1 MPRIGGTQKT
11 IGGQCCN
18 FYYFDYSTSNE
29 PANNRTLVTWNLGFR
44 YNGADAQLDN
54 GDINING
61 GPLEYDVPGRV
72 KNFNGTY
79 TVRDHVI
86 TNSSSFYVDH
96 DTNGAGSFTVEGSM
110 AGNIGTPS
118 VISLQTITLTNYV
131 RTPNTPSTPTLV
143 SRNRENISMSTS
155 ATLPG
160 GTVAAPAISSYT
172 WQVSTDAS
180 NWSTI
185 SGQTGSTLSWT
196 GAVATTQYYFRALAT
211 NSEGSSGY
219 SAASAIVSGAPSQPV
234 APTLQRSGT
243 IIAPTLTTPAA
254 NGSTLSTFT
263 LDYSTSS
270 SFPSGSET
278 VTVANIGTSVPPVLP
293 ALIAGTTYYFR
304 YRVGSNRGDSLNS
317 PSSNITIPPIPV
329 APDVPVPLSKQVRK
343 VTFDWTA
350 PTLNG
355 AALTSYQVEARYSS
369 DGGSTWENAFTLLGS
384 TNSATS
390 IFTSEDLNIAKLY
403 QFRVRAVT
411 DVGNTPYSSTEELTE
426 FNSIFISAYGYRHD
440 GTNFDTA
447 VQFAARYTGN
457 SEDSVNVGGTTYT
470 GWKTIENVK
479 RFDGSEFIS
488 LTQ

>member
-1 MPRIGGTQKT
+1 MAATNFDVNFNNAIYGTRNLTLRLNVATNNSASTNTSTVSWSLQVVVTNGTATNNNANRWNVNIGGVTYT
-11 IGGQCCN
+11 G
-18 FYYFDYSTSNE
+18 TSG
-29 PANNRTLVTWNLGFR
+29 WSG
-44 YNGADAQLDN
+44 
-54 GDINING
+54 
-61 GPLEYDVPGRV
+61 
-72 KNFNGTY
+72 GTY
-79 TVRDHVI
+79 TIAQNTTPAFAHESNGTKTIAV
-86 TNSSSFYVDH
+86 SFDYDDWKVV
-96 DTNGAGSFTVEGSM
+96 TGSGNFTFDDYNRS
-110 AGNIGTPS
+110 
-118 VISLQTITLTNYV
+118 
-131 RTPNTPSTPTLV
+131 PNTPSTPTLV

-155 ATLPG
+155 ASLPG
-160 GTVAAPAISSYT
+160 GSPAAPAISSYT
-172 WQVSTDAS
+172 WQVSTNAS
-180 NWSTI
+180 TWTTI
-185 SGQTGSTLSWT
+185 SGQTGSTLNWT
-196 GAVATTQYYFRALAT
+196 GAVATTQYYFRARAT
-211 NSEGSSGY
+211 NSEGSSAY
-219 SAASAIVSGAPSQPV
+219 SSASAIVSGAPSQPV
-234 APTLQRSGT
+234 APTLQRTGT
-243 IIAPTLTTPAA
+243 VVAPTLTTPAA

-304 YRVGSNRGDSLNS
+304 YKVGSNRGDSLNS
-317 PSSNITIPPIPV
+317 ASSNITIPPIPV
-329 APDVPVPLSKQVRK
+329 APAVSIPLSKQVRK

-403 QFRVRAVT
+403 QFRVRALT
-411 DVGNTPYSSTEELTE
+411 DVGATPYSSTEELTE

-457 SEDSVNVGGTTYT
+457 SEDSINVGGTNYT